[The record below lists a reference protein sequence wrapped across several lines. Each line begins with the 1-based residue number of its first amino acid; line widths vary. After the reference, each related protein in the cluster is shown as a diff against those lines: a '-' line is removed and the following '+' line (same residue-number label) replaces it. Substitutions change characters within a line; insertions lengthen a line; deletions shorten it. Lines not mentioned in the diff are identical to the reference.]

1 MAPEGVEFVGVER
14 LQAQVACKRESFEG
28 AESSIEFVDAAFE
41 GVVGRDAGFSSEVDE
56 GEEEVADFVGQVAV
70 VLGFCECIA
79 DFVDFFLEFV
89 DDVGGGGPVE
99 AQGCG
104 VARNGESPLR
114 DVRANANIASHV
126 LCLGLRVVWVIEH
139 EDGLT
144 CLYDDIAPEVA
155 FGIDEVSATD
165 GEGDGDVDVLF
176 VEHGDEEAGA
186 AAHGGV
192 GGVGTESRA
201 VDGVVGIGGATADD
215 VARIDVFEVE
225 SDAIAFGE
233 FDEFVFE
240 EDADVVEHFVARG
253 IDGF

>member
-1 MAPEGVEFVGVER
+1 M
-14 LQAQVACKRESFEG
+14 
-28 AESSIEFVDAAFE
+28 
-41 GVVGRDAGFSSEVDE
+41 
-56 GEEEVADFVGQVAV
+56 AV
-70 VLGFCECIA
+70 VLGFCECVA

-104 VARNGESPLR
+104 VARNGESPLCG
-114 DVRANANIASHV
+114 VRADANIASHV
-126 LCLGLRVVWVIEH
+126 LCLGLRIVWVIEH
-139 EDGLT
+139 EHGLA
-144 CLYDDIAPEVA
+144 CLYDDVAPEVA
-155 FGIDEVSATD
+155 FGVDEVSATD

-192 GGVGTESRA
+192 GGVGAESRA
-201 VDGVVGIGGATADD
+201 VDGVVGVGCAAADD
-215 VARIDVFEVE
+215 VARVDVFEVE
-225 SDAIAFGE
+225 DDAIAFCE

-240 EDADVVEHFVARG
+240 EDADVVEDFVARG